1 MLTDSFLRFLFFV
14 SYEVYE
20 EENSD
25 SDQPDNKQVKH
36 KKGNPKNKIRIIK
49 YANYGPAKK
58 SQKYHENC
66 YPKLSFY
73 PIGISPG
80 LKIIKDLGFIMQLLL
95 VYRRFHK

>member
-14 SYEVYE
+14 SYKVYE

-36 KKGNPKNKIRIIK
+36 KKGDSKNKIRIIK
-49 YANYGPAKK
+49 YANYRPAKK
-58 SQKYHENC
+58 SQKDYENC

-73 PIGISPG
+73 PIGISPY

-95 VYRRFHK
+95 VY